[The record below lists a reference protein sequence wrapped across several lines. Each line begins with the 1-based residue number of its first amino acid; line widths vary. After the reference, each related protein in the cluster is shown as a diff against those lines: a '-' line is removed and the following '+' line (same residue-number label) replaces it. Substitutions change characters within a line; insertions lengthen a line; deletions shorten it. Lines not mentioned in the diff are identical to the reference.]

1 MGNLLTAAQVRLLC
15 RPISTHY
22 DDTRIEMFIPEAEQL
37 DVKPI
42 LGEQMYIDLLEAQT
56 GTTLSVNQVLLL
68 DGGIYTVENRK
79 YIFKGLKVAISYFV
93 YSRLIRNADGQ
104 LTRFGFVDKNL
115 NESDRPQLK
124 EKLVA
129 ADDAAKSGNAYLNE
143 VLQLIKLNDMDEVY
157 VHPDKSKR
165 TYTINAI
172 GD

>member
-1 MGNLLTAAQVRLLC
+1 
-15 RPISTHY
+15 
-22 DDTRIEMFIPEAEQL
+22 MFIPEAEQL